1 MLQSEY
7 TMAKQVCWSSDWNL
21 QHQHGTRWHAAWNSS
36 AALLSDSTSS
46 LDVEDGTWYCIHNNS
61 KNHRTTAPQRTHSVA
76 PFCPNTNQHWKSLQH
91 STVQYSTAQHR
102 EVKLENFFLTTKECL
117 MALSNNIQAGKWCLL
132 IDAHSTNLHK
142 SNSEWRHDK
151 TQKVLN
157 SSTRH
162 MTIAQA
168 HSPARLLRTST

>member
-1 MLQSEY
+1 MLQSEF

-46 LDVEDGTWYCIHNNS
+46 LDVEDGTWYCIHNNRNWTV
-61 KNHRTTAPQRTHSVA
+61 KIIQQQHLNEHTLWHHFVLVLINIENRY
-76 PFCPNTNQHWKSLQH
+76 NTVHH
-91 STVQYSTAQHR
+91 GR

-142 SNSEWRHDK
+142 SNSEWRHDQ
-151 TQKVLN
+151 TQRVLT